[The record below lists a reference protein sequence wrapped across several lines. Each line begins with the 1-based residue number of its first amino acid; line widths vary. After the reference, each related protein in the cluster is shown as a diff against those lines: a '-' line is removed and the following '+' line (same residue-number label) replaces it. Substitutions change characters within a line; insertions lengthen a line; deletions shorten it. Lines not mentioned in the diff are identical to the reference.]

1 MSRLVER
8 YRARSGVP
16 YVKTSVAIL
25 GRDQIDAFHAMC
37 LAEGRQPH
45 QLAADIV
52 LAAIKEQ
59 QTDPALRALVASLRR
74 ARSGLRVVD
83 DKPEGA

>member
-8 YRARSGVP
+8 YRSRSGVP
-16 YVKTSVAIL
+16 YVKTSVVIC

-52 LAAIKEQ
+52 LVEIREQ
-59 QTDPALRALVASLRR
+59 QRSPALRALVVSLRH
-74 ARSGLRVVD
+74 ARSRLHVAG
-83 DKPEGA
+83 KHEGA